1 MPLYEY
7 RCKTCESTFEVLQ
20 SLNESDDELA
30 CPQCDSSDTAKVFA
44 PFASL
49 GSAKSAA
56 ACDTGST

>member
-7 RCKTCESTFEVLQ
+7 QCKTCESKFEVLL
-20 SLNESDDELA
+20 SINEVSDEFG
-30 CPQCDSSDTAKVFA
+30 CPECDSSDTIKVFA

-49 GSAKSAA
+49 GTEKSA

>member
-7 RCKTCESTFEVLQ
+7 ECKTCESSFEVLQ
-20 SLNESDDELA
+20 SINEVDTELA
-30 CPQCDSSDTAKVFA
+30 CPECDSFETAKVFA

-49 GSAKSAA
+49 GTDKSA

>member
-7 RCKTCESTFEVLQ
+7 QCKSCESKFEVLQ
-20 SLNESDDELA
+20 SISEVGDELA
-30 CPQCDSSDTAKVFA
+30 CPECDSFETAKVFA

-49 GSAKSAA
+49 GTEKSA

>member
-7 RCKTCESTFEVLQ
+7 LCKSCESKFEVLL
-20 SLNESDDELA
+20 SINEVSDELG
-30 CPQCDSSDTAKVFA
+30 CPECDSFDTTKVFA

-49 GSAKSAA
+49 GTEKSA

>member
-7 RCKTCESTFEVLQ
+7 QCKSCESKFEVLL
-20 SLNESDDELA
+20 SINEVSDELG
-30 CPQCDSSDTAKVFA
+30 CPECDSFDTTKVFA

-49 GSAKSAA
+49 GTGKSA